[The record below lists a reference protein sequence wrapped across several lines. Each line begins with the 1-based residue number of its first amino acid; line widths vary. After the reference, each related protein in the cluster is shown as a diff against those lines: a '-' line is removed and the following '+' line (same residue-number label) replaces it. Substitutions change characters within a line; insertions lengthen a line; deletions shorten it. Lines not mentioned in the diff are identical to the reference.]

1 MRLVLDASMALAWVF
16 ERENTEEA
24 DCAERVLLVLAE
36 AETSVPA
43 LWHTEVANALLVGE
57 RRRVVN
63 EAQVMDYLSRLHA
76 LPITTDTAAPALR
89 REVVMA
95 LAREHRLTAY
105 DATYLDLALRTGSV
119 LATFDGKLA
128 DATRRAGATVFG
140 D

>member
-24 DCAERVLLVLAE
+24 DCAERALLALTD

-57 RRRVVN
+57 RHRAIK
-63 EAQVMDYLSRLHA
+63 EAQVINYLSRLQA

-95 LAREHRLTAY
+95 LGREHRLTAY
-105 DATYLDLALRTGSV
+105 DATYLDLALRTGSM

-128 DATRRAGATVFG
+128 DAARRAGATVFG